1 MSAFVNRGVRL
12 GALALLLACI
22 AVDASARADRSY
34 VEPRSASD
42 AGAPPFSG
50 AVRVGDTLYLSGN
63 IGIDENFE
71 VPADA
76 AEEARNVLDAIRATL
91 EAAGMT
97 MDDLVYVQI
106 FCSDVAHYD
115 VFNEVYREYF
125 TGEFPARAFLGAGTL
140 LFDARFEV
148 QGIAVAR

>member
-1 MSAFVNRGVRL
+1 MSAFVNRGARL

-42 AGAPPFSG
+42 EGAPPFSG